1 MLSLKNTI
9 YLPLIFTLLSCANF
23 KNNTDILNVGEAHK
37 GPDLEGTIANSAQ
50 EIERIQTHLVD
61 EKIPYCDNCIIG
73 SIGDEELKN
82 SEKKIYFLYGAEHLN
97 LSNYYFD
104 IPVVYNAATIKWID
118 YFTGRGRKH
127 FQRYAERA
135 GRYAPV
141 LSKIL
146 NDEGMPRDL
155 IYLSMAESGFQNA
168 ARSWAKAVGPWQ
180 FMPFTGKKF
189 GLEVG
194 FYLDERRDPL
204 KSTVAA
210 SNYLKYLNSLFG
222 SWELAIAGYNAGEGK
237 IGRAIRRYKS
247 KSFWEIRKGRY
258 LKAETKNYV
267 PKIMALA
274 IIGKNLTHF
283 GFNEV
288 NFERSLDFEE
298 IKVPA
303 NSDLYKIAE
312 VVQEPF
318 EVVKKYNP
326 ELLRWQ
332 TPPHGE
338 AYTLRVPVGKKTVW
352 EQRDSNMDIAATDYK
367 IYSLQGHASLY
378 NVGRKFKVPL
388 DVLAQLNNIPG
399 HKKLYPKTDVIL
411 PFRVD
416 HEQREIKLYADLFEK
431 PRKSIVRRRAYQK
444 WIKRGKVAGEQIS
457 NPSQFYT
464 VKKGDTLWNI
474 ARKTGVSINTIIK
487 SNYKLVKRRMI
498 LPGDKLAIR

>member
-1 MLSLKNTI
+1 MLSFKN
-9 YLPLIFTLLSCANF
+9 LLALSLSTLVVSCATFHNESEID
-23 KNNTDILNVGEAHK
+23 KSTELQEAQKEVTKTD
-37 GPDLEGTIANSAQ
+37 
-50 EIERIQTHLVD
+50 RIQTHLVD
-61 EKIPYCDNCIIG
+61 EKVPYCDNCIIG

-82 SEKKIYFLYGAEHLN
+82 SNKKIFFLYGAEHLK
-97 LSNYYFD
+97 LTNYYFD
-104 IPVVYNAATIKWID
+104 IPVVYNAATKKWIK
-118 YFTGRGRKH
+118 YFSGRGRKH

-204 KSTVAA
+204 KATVAA
-210 SNYLKYLNSLFG
+210 SNYLKYLNKLFG
-222 SWELAIAGYNAGEGK
+222 SWELAMSGYNAGEGK

-247 KSFWEIRKGRY
+247 RSFWQIRKGRY
-258 LKAETKNYV
+258 LKPETKNYV

-283 GFNEV
+283 GFDNVE
-288 NFERSLDFEE
+288 FKRALDFEE
-298 IKVPA
+298 IKVPG
-303 NSDLYKIAE
+303 NTDLYKIGS
-312 VVQEPF
+312 VLGTDF
-318 EVVKKYNP
+318 ETMKKYNP
-326 ELLRWQ
+326 ELMRWQ
-332 TPPHGE
+332 TPPSGKG
-338 AYTLRVPVGKKTVW
+338 YTLRVPVGMKTIW
-352 EQRDSNMDIAATDYK
+352 EQNASTVDVAATDYK
-367 IYSLQGHASLY
+367 TYSLRGYASLH

-388 DVLAQLNNIPG
+388 KVLSELNDIPG
-399 HKKLYPKTDVIL
+399 KKKLYPKTTVLL
-411 PFRVD
+411 PFRAD
-416 HEQREIKLYADLFEK
+416 HNQRSVKLYADLYEK
-431 PRKSIVRRRAYQK
+431 PRRSVLRRRAYQK
-444 WIKRGKVAGEQIS
+444 WIKRGKRSGKKID
-457 NPSQFYT
+457 NPSQYYT
-464 VKKGDTLWNI
+464 VKKGDTLWHI
-474 ARKTGVSINTIIK
+474 ARKTGVSINTIIR

>member
-1 MLSLKNTI
+1 MLKVKSTLTILTLLGISSCATNTI
-9 YLPLIFTLLSCANF
+9 TP
-23 KNNTDILNVGEAHK
+23 
-37 GPDLEGTIANSAQ
+37 
-50 EIERIQTHLVD
+50 IEKEQTPSSSIVEVDRIQTHLVD
-61 EKIPYCDNCIIG
+61 KNLPVCNDCILG
-73 SIGDEELKN
+73 SIGDEELKKSN
-82 SEKKIYFLYGAEHLN
+82 KKIYFLYGAEHLN
-97 LSNYYFD
+97 LTNYYFD
-104 IPVVYNAATIKWID
+104 IPVVYNKTTKMWVD

-146 NDEGMPRDL
+146 NDQGLPRDL

-204 KSTVAA
+204 KATVAA
-210 SNYLKYLNSLFG
+210 SDYLRFLNKKFG
-222 SWELAIAGYNAGEGK
+222 SWELGMAGYNAGEGK
-237 IGRAIRRYKS
+237 IGRAIRRYKT
-247 KSFWEIRKGRY
+247 KNFWKIRKGRY

-274 IIGKNLTHF
+274 IIGKNLSKF

-288 NFERSLDFEE
+288 QFERALDFEE
-298 IKVPA
+298 ITVPA
-303 NSDLYKIAE
+303 NTDLYKVGSVIGE
-312 VVQEPF
+312 DF
-318 EVVKKYNP
+318 KTVKKYNP

-332 TPPHGE
+332 TPPKGE
-338 AYTLRVPVGKKTVW
+338 AYTLRVPVGKKVVW
-352 EQRDSNMDIAATDYK
+352 EEKKNDFNVLATDYK
-367 IYSLQGHASLY
+367 NYQLRGYASLH

-388 DVLAQLNNIPG
+388 KVLTELNNIPG
-399 HKKLYPKTDVIL
+399 RKKLYPKTTVLL
-411 PFRVD
+411 PFHED
-416 HEQREIKLYADLFEK
+416 HNQRKERLYSDLYEK
-431 PRKSIVRRRAYQK
+431 PRKSVLRRRAYQK
-444 WIKRGKVAGEQIS
+444 WIKRGNRSGKKIS

-464 VKKGDTLWNI
+464 VKRGDTLWNI
-474 ARKTGVSINTIIK
+474 AKKTGVNINTIIRT
-487 SNYKLVKRRMI
+487 NYKLVKRRMI